1 MALTDPALPYGLRD
15 VKLSPLN
22 ADGTYGTSVDLPI
35 GRTLSFAEAEEFE
48 ELRGDDRLVAIHGKG
63 AQVEWD
69 LESGGIS
76 LDAWAVLTGGT
87 ISETGSSPAQI
98 KSFTKQ
104 VTDTRSYFKIEGQSI
119 SDDGGD
125 VHVVIY
131 KAKCDG
137 NLEGEFADGG
147 FFLTKCSGK
156 GLADGNDDLYTITWN
171 ETETAIATVNNEV
184 QEIIIDATSG
194 NFTVTYSAQTT
205 GNLAAGT
212 VTAAQLT
219 TALEALSNIAPG
231 DVIVSGPT
239 GGPFRVTFA
248 GTLADTNVSQM
259 TATDVSLS
267 GGSSMVAVR
276 TLHAGG

>member
-1 MALTDPALPYGLRD
+1 MALTDPVLPYGLRD
-15 VKLSPLN
+15 VKLTPMN
-22 ADGTYGTSVDLPI
+22 ADGTYGASVDLPI
-35 GRTLSFAEAEEFE
+35 GRTLTFAEAEEFE
-48 ELRGDDRLVAIHGKG
+48 ELRGDDRLYAIHGKG

-87 ISETGSSPAQI
+87 IQESGSTPSQV

-104 VTDTRSYFKIEGQSI
+104 VTDARAYFKIEGQSI

-171 ETETAIATVNNEV
+171 ETETAIATVNNEI

-194 NFTVTYSAQTT
+194 NFTLTYSGQTT
-205 GNLAAGT
+205 ANIAAT
-212 VTAAQLT
+212 ATAAQIQ
-219 TALEALSNIAPG
+219 TALETLSNIGAG
-231 DVIVSGPT
+231 EALVSGAV
-239 GGPFRVTFA
+239 GGPFRVEFS
-248 GTLADTNVSQM
+248 GTLGDTNVGQM

-267 GGSSMVAVR
+267 GGSAMVAVR
-276 TLHAGG
+276 TLRQGG